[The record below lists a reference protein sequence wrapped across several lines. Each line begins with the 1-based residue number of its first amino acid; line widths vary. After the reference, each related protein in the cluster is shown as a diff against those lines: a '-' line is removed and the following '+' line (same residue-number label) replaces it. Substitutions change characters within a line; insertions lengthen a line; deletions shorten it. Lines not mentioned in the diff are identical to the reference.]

1 MRRYNTFIILSLLL
15 LICSCSTI
23 RLKSRKGKDIHL
35 DVSSIDK
42 INGDYKN
49 SNSDSLYFQSTLYNN
64 FNDNTIYRKNELQIN
79 IEALDKHHIKLRVF
93 DNETIID
100 SLTIKGKYRRGYFKI
115 KRQWNSSFIFG
126 PLIWELG
133 DNFKYLGV
141 TKENKLVII
150 DSGNGG
156 VMLLVAFPI
165 MGAGGGQVEH
175 EYERIK

>member
-1 MRRYNTFIILSLLL
+1 METIKTQIVTLFI
-15 LICSCSTI
+15 
-23 RLKSRKGKDIHL
+23 
-35 DVSSIDK
+35 SSFYK

-49 SNSDSLYFQSTLYNN
+49 SNSDTLYFQSTLYNK

-141 TKENKLVII
+141 TKEYKLVII

-156 VMLLVAFPI
+156 VMLLVALPI

>member
-1 MRRYNTFIILSLLL
+1 MNFLEIPGYFGYAKLYEEII
-15 LICSCSTI
+15 
-23 RLKSRKGKDIHL
+23 
-35 DVSSIDK
+35 
-42 INGDYKN
+42 
-49 SNSDSLYFQSTLYNN
+49 NN
-64 FNDNTIYRKNELQIN
+64 IPE
-79 IEALDKHHIKLRVF
+79 
-93 DNETIID
+93 NETIIE
-100 SLTIKGKYRRGYFKI
+100 SLTIKAKYRSGYFKI